1 MRSTTTTKF
10 RIQQTGFSNTHIEN
24 LIQKAL
30 AFLSCKLDNTI
41 KPKIKIF
48 QDLGF
53 SSSDIANL
61 MSTNPWNFRR
71 SADALEQS
79 VLVLKSILGSN
90 AGVSKLLG
98 IVQHMFTFP
107 RLFLHKP
114 ETMKDFVRRVDELG
128 VDRKSKRFLI
138 AIRTISSMT
147 KENWE
152 LKLKFLRNLG
162 FSEDDTLSVFRT
174 RPQALSIT
182 ERKIKEVIELLRT
195 RENVDISFIVNNP
208 SVLLC
213 SIESSLKPRLVIF
226 DQLKTKNLLR
236 RKTSL
241 STIFKLS
248 KTKFIQRYVVPY
260 SAELGQVSFL

>member
-1 MRSTTTTKF
+1 MMP
-10 RIQQTGFSNTHIEN
+10 NIE
-24 LIQKAL
+24 
-30 AFLSCKLDNTI
+30 FLTSC
-41 KPKIKIF
+41 
-48 QDLGF
+48 G
-53 SSSDIANL
+53 IAN
-61 MSTNPWNFRR
+61 S
-71 SADALEQS
+71 Q
-79 VLVLKSILGSN
+79 
-90 AGVSKLLG
+90 